1 MCFQSIGCRAGLSAR
16 PRQSRFGS
24 GPGSGVRF
32 QGDDSSVTLSLPS
45 RAAATCS
52 ASPATVNHVTVSSPR
67 NPNPLARDQLRAGP
81 PRHRDALKP
90 DAAAL
95 RIKNGG
101 KWSPRA
107 PCFVITVPLVSLYSA
122 PPSFSSRRLRV
133 NIGKRPARFCPNGY
147 NIPSSRLRS

>member
-1 MCFQSIGCRAGLSAR
+1 MFSKYWVSLRPLSPVTTEPIPQRGGKRRAV
-16 PRQSRFGS
+16 PRRRL
-24 GPGSGVRF
+24 PGH
-32 QGDDSSVTLSLPS
+32 LIPPPP

-67 NPNPLARDQLRAGP
+67 NPNPLARDPPGL
-81 PRHRDALKP
+81 PRHRDPLKP
-90 DAAAL
+90 DATAL
-95 RIKNGG
+95 RIKNAR